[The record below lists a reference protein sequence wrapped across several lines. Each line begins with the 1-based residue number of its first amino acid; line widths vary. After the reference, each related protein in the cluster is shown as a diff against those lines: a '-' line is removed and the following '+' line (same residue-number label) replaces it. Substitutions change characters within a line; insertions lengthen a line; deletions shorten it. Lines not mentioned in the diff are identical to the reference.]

1 MNRESRKIGAAT
13 KSPAERNKS
22 KSESSGVTSS
32 LDDEFHE
39 FFSKG
44 DIGDYDGGVAYSQ
57 PPSKLTDVRSGEPA
71 VKLLTPEQTA
81 RRAFFARVVSGV
93 VAGCVMLLVVAAEFK
108 SQRST
113 VGSAPAERVMAAQP
127 ALMPE
132 QEPLLAPAVERP
144 SEVPEPTPAEGAK
157 GPPPVEEKPVVA
169 ALAPVDSVAVPPR
182 EEKPVVAALAP
193 VDSVAAP
200 PSPAKK
206 IEDATPVPPK
216 AAAKAVEAQP
226 RRSAPIRSAKLARP
240 ISKSAAAVLPEVR
253 SPVVS
258 APTAP
263 KQSFAAFPVD

>member
-157 GPPPVEEKPVVA
+157 GPPPVEE
-169 ALAPVDSVAVPPR
+169 
-182 EEKPVVAALAP
+182 EPVVAALAP

-216 AAAKAVEAQP
+216 AVAKTVEAQQ
-226 RRSAPIRSAKLARP
+226 RRSAPSRSAKLARTV
-240 ISKSAAAVLPEVR
+240 SKSAAVVLPEVR

>member
-13 KSPAERNKS
+13 KSPAERNKP

-32 LDDEFHE
+32 VDDEFHE

-57 PPSKLTDVRSGEPA
+57 PPSKLTDVRSDEPA
-71 VKLLTPEQTA
+71 AKLLTPEQKA

-108 SQRST
+108 SQRGT
-113 VGSAPAERVMAAQP
+113 VDSAPAERVMAAQP
-127 ALMPE
+127 ASMPE

-144 SEVPEPTPAEGAK
+144 SEVSEPTPAEGAK
-157 GPPPVEEKPVVA
+157 APSPV
-169 ALAPVDSVAVPPR
+169 

-216 AAAKAVEAQP
+216 AVAKAVEAQP
-226 RRSAPIRSAKLARP
+226 RRSALIRSSKLARP
-240 ISKSAAAVLPEVR
+240 VSKSAAAVLPEVR

-258 APTAP
+258 APIAP
-263 KQSFAAFPVD
+263 KQSFTAFPVD

>member
-169 ALAPVDSVAVPPR
+169 ALAPVDSVAVPP
-182 EEKPVVAALAP
+182 
-193 VDSVAAP
+193 
-200 PSPAKK
+200 SPAKK